1 MTLINMID
9 NCLYIPS
16 ISIDTL
22 NESTAAAGADS
33 ARISDNNN
41 NNKSMI
47 KFNKFLRIWFVKYQ
61 NLIISIIV
69 KFKMFQSAV
78 KNVMKKFILGF
89 IDQFCFKIRES
100 FCYVSWHTFEKSR
113 NLKLSS
119 IQIRRL
125 NLFL

>member
-1 MTLINMID
+1 MID

-47 KFNKFLRIWFVKYQ
+47 KFNLTSFFVFD
-61 NLIISIIV
+61 L
-69 KFKMFQSAV
+69 
-78 KNVMKKFILGF
+78 
-89 IDQFCFKIRES
+89 
-100 FCYVSWHTFEKSR
+100 
-113 NLKLSS
+113 
-119 IQIRRL
+119 
-125 NLFL
+125 